1 MKRLI
6 NPILIMC
13 FALMFTGCLGTVVP
27 PGKKVIILHPSGDST
42 IISEGVYRA
51 WGRDRCY
58 FVDQKLK
65 TFTESMQILCSDDIN
80 MDVDVKAVLSFQVD
94 EASIDFIKEKVP
106 AVPTAAGAELEGRE
120 LSLDKFYEMTVK
132 DIIRASART
141 VICTF
146 ETDDIRPNRQQ
157 IEADLSTAVRE
168 RIKIL
173 KYPLNVSAV
182 LVANIDYPEV
192 VIAQRNAIK
201 NAQLEDQKAAALAE
215 AAMAEAQR
223 QVGIETEEAKVRMI
237 KAQAQADENEILAK
251 SLTPEYLTWRQLEV
265 MENVS
270 TAMAK
275 GQNNVVFIM
284 PYSAINQSTM
294 NTAML
299 RESIDRL
306 RPKPVSR
313 IVE

>member
-1 MKRLI
+1 MKRLT
-6 NPILIMC
+6 NLILIAC
-13 FALMFTGCLGTVVP
+13 FALMFTGCMGTVVP

-42 IISEGVYRA
+42 IVSEGVYKS

-65 TFTESMQILCSDDIN
+65 TFTESLQILCSDDIN
-80 MDVDVKAVLSFQVD
+80 MTVDIKAVLSFQVD

-106 AVPTAAGAELEGRE
+106 AVPTPDGAELSGQE

-132 DIIRASART
+132 DIVRASART
-141 VICTF
+141 VISVF

-157 IEADLSTAVRE
+157 IEADLSKEVRA
-168 RIKIL
+168 RIEAL
-173 KYPLNVSAV
+173 KYPLNISAV
-182 LVANIDYPEV
+182 LVSNIDYPQV
-192 VIAQRNAIK
+192 VIDQRNAIK

-223 QVGIETEEAKVRMI
+223 RAGIETEEAKVRMI

-270 TAMAK
+270 TEMAK

-284 PYSAINQSTM
+284 PYRAITQDTM
-294 NTAML
+294 NTAMM
-299 RESIDRL
+299 RESIDGL
-306 RPKPVSR
+306 KSQ
-313 IVE
+313 